1 MHNTLSIT
9 GVEARSREMVAFTFT
24 VLLLMLLLRVIS
36 VKEFP
41 SLTIKNKITQELC
54 SVYKKNMW
62 KMKFSERKK
71 CNQHKVLD

>member
-54 SVYKKNMW
+54 SVYKKKHVKNEV
-62 KMKFSERKK
+62 FRKK
-71 CNQHKVLD
+71 NVINTKF

>member
-54 SVYKKNMW
+54 SVYKKKHVENEV
-62 KMKFSERKK
+62 FRRKK
-71 CNQHKVLD
+71 M